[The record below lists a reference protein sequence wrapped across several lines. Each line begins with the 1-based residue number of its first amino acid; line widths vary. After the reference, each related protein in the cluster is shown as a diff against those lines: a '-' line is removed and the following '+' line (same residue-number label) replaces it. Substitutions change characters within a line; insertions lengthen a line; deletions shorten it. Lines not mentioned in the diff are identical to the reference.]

1 MVNKRITHM
10 FELSTCTYLHV
21 RVKKAIVLKTHGFCR
36 LPMFGKIVPLTNLT
50 QNSSREDGQH

>member
-10 FELSTCTYLHV
+10 FELSNYLHV

-36 LPMFGKIVPLTNLT
+36 LPMFGKIVPPTNLT

>member
-10 FELSTCTYLHV
+10 FELSTYLHV

-36 LPMFGKIVPLTNLT
+36 LPMFGKIVLPTNLT